1 MVTTL
6 QEAIAKLCDV
16 VKNTEISVTADKDG
30 DVSIYWHGVTRL
42 DCTPAIAAKA
52 IPMLKQLES
61 FGMDDSP

>member
-1 MVTTL
+1 MTTL
-6 QEAIAKLCDV
+6 HEAIAKLCEA
-16 VKNTEISVTADKDG
+16 VKDTEIEVTADKDG
-30 DVSIYWHGVTRL
+30 AVSIYWHGVTRL